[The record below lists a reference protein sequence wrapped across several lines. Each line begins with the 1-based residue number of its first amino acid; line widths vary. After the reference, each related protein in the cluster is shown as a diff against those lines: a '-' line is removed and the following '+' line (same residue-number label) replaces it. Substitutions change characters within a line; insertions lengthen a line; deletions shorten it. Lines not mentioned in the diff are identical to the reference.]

1 MKRAKGNRKVII
13 SGVLAGALLF
23 ASVSEINLTK
33 NEIKADAVSVK
44 ADITR
49 ELTEKRNSFVKQFAL
64 SDGSF
69 TAVAYSMPVHYKKKG
84 VWKEIN
90 TTLVKSGKKQYK
102 TKSTDLS
109 IKVSKKANK
118 KSMISL
124 KRGSACLSWSLNGKK
139 MKAVNVKISNPK
151 KSKQTDVLN
160 QNVVSYPKVL
170 KNTSITYN
178 IFPERVQEVITVS
191 KKQKA
196 KKWTFKI
203 NAGKMKIKGKGNQV
217 YFKTKKGKKKY
228 QRLHTIVTDA
238 NGVSTSKVKVKYN
251 KKKKTL
257 TVTPSKK
264 WWNSKKRKF
273 PMEMRTSYLTDKHSR
288 NVKVGAAYSGA
299 PNGTFTYDKSLLLQA
314 NKCIGFTKMTNLA
327 EFSNPNVQIRSASL
341 HILNKKTLKM
351 GAGKTYDIDVHK
363 VKENWS
369 SKKLTYNNRP
379 AYEEVSG
386 AKVSIQKK
394 GSYAC
399 DVTDIVKAWQKGESN
414 YGVSLVSNNANR
426 TYQAELDRNPYFTV
440 NYEVVGFDGAVQ
452 LKENEPITRDII
464 KEGQENYYYFDTK
477 PGIAY
482 EVYTDSAMDTQAT
495 MYDESKERVDYADD
509 TGTNKNFS
517 FVGSYNKRRYIKVSA
532 KDKATGS
539 YTLHLKKRF
548 AIPEVNGMKGQ
559 DKYTLTWN
567 SIENAKEYLVCVY
580 DGGKKISETV
590 VTGTSYEYVYTNV
603 TSGKILGFTVTARE
617 SEALTGESS
626 KMIYSA
632 DSQSEW
638 VYQTPMLKTRKN
650 ASSVTVNDKIYV
662 LGGENE
668 QGACK
673 SFVAYDTKKK
683 VWEELPEYP
692 GSETGICK
700 ASLISYKNEI
710 YVIGGQTGTGA
721 NAAALKHIYV
731 FNAESKKWTTKA
743 DMKEARTNLATAV
756 CGGKVYVFSKAGATD
771 KLDVYDLDADTWES
785 AVMPGTSTILGA
797 VCVDN
802 RIFVLKEEGE
812 GIYWVEYLPEDNA
825 FEETGIVC
833 PYTTSDYFATP
844 VVISGKIY
852 MVKET
857 ETKNVFVY
865 DAYSDEWSEISAMNL
880 TKKESLLSACE
891 NELYSIGGEMTG
903 FGVLDVVEQYTIKG
917 QTIKKQM
924 TINQGEIYELQV
936 TAGNLA
942 KDQSQIVTLSIDPD
956 KLNFQSASSFEEEAD
971 LKEGGDGV
979 KLLKYQPKKGVMVLK
994 LTGSMERGNSCET
1007 YQSVPVEAKMDGKTT
1022 VEITLTERK
1031 QA

>member
-1 MKRAKGNRKVII
+1 MKITERKCKQIVGGAAAAALLL
-13 SGVLAGALLF
+13 SGVHLPGA
-23 ASVSEINLTK
+23 AWKE
-33 NEIKADAVSVK
+33 VK
-44 ADITR
+44 ADTVSVNAKITK
-49 ELTEKRNSFVKQFAL
+49 ELINKRNRFLKQFAL

-84 VWKEIN
+84 VWKEID
-90 TTLVKSGKKQYK
+90 TIMKKVGKKKYQ
-102 TKSTDLS
+102 TKSTDLT
-109 IKVSKKANK
+109 IQVSKKSNK
-118 KSMISL
+118 KSVITL
-124 KRGSACLSWSLNGKK
+124 KRGSNSISWALKGKK
-139 MKAVNVKISNPK
+139 VKSANVKIRNPK

-160 QNVVSYPKVL
+160 QNIVSYSKVL

-203 NAGKMKIKGKGNQV
+203 NAGKMKIKVKGNQV

-257 TVTPSKK
+257 TVSPSKK

-314 NKCIGFTKMTNLA
+314 NKCIGFVQMSAIADLKK
-327 EFSNPNVQIRSASL
+327 PNAQIRSAAL
-341 HILNKKTLKM
+341 HIKNKKTLKM
-351 GAGKTYDIDVHK
+351 GAGKTFDISVHK
-363 VKENWS
+363 VKDKWS
-369 SKKLTYNNRP
+369 AKKLTFNNRP
-379 AYEEVSG
+379 AYEAEAA
-386 AKVSIQKK
+386 AKTGIQKK
-394 GSYAC
+394 GSYSL
-399 DVTDIVKAWQKGESN
+399 DVTALVKGWHQGENN
-414 YGVSLVSNNANR
+414 YGAALAAENTNR
-426 TYQAELDRNPYFTV
+426 TDQAELDRNPYFTV

-452 LKENEPITRDII
+452 LKENAPITRDII
-464 KEGQENYYYFDTK
+464 KEGQENYFYFDTK

-495 MYDESKERVDYADD
+495 MYDESKERVGYADN

-532 KDKATGS
+532 KNKATGS

-590 VTGTSYEYVYTNV
+590 VTGTSYEYVYTNA

-710 YVIGGQTGTGA
+710 YVIGGQTGTGT

-731 FNAESKKWTTKA
+731 FNAESKKWTAKA

-802 RIFVLKEEGE
+802 HIFVLKEEGE

>member
-1 MKRAKGNRKVII
+1 MKITERKCKQIVGGAAAAALLL
-13 SGVLAGALLF
+13 SGVHLPGA
-23 ASVSEINLTK
+23 AWKE
-33 NEIKADAVSVK
+33 VK
-44 ADITR
+44 ADTVSVNAKITK
-49 ELTEKRNSFVKQFAL
+49 ELINKRNRFLKQFVL

-84 VWKEIN
+84 VWKEID
-90 TTLVKSGKKQYK
+90 TTMKKVGKKKYQ
-102 TKSTDLS
+102 TKSTDLT
-109 IKVSKKANK
+109 IQVSKKSNK
-118 KSMISL
+118 KSVITL
-124 KRGSACLSWSLNGKK
+124 KRGSNSISWALKGKK
-139 MKAVNVKISNPK
+139 VKSANVKISNPK
-151 KSKQTDVLN
+151 KTKQTDVLN
-160 QNVVSYPKVL
+160 QNIVSYSKVL

-203 NAGKMKIKGKGNQV
+203 NAEKMKIKVKGKQV

-314 NKCIGFTKMTNLA
+314 NKCIGFVQMSAIADLKK
-327 EFSNPNVQIRSASL
+327 PNAQIRSAAL
-341 HILNKKTLKM
+341 HIKNKKTLKM
-351 GAGKTYDIDVHK
+351 GAGKTFDISVHK
-363 VKENWS
+363 VKDKWS
-369 SKKLTYNNRP
+369 AKKLTFNNRP
-379 AYEEVSG
+379 AYEAEAA
-386 AKVSIQKK
+386 AKTGIQKK
-394 GSYAC
+394 GSYSL
-399 DVTDIVKAWQKGESN
+399 DVTALVKGWHQGENN
-414 YGVSLVSNNANR
+414 YGAALAAENTNR
-426 TYQAELDRNPYFTV
+426 TDQAELDRNPYFTV

-452 LKENEPITRDII
+452 LKENAPITRDII
-464 KEGQENYYYFDTK
+464 KEGQENYFYFDTK

-495 MYDESKERVDYADD
+495 MYDESKERVGYADN

-517 FVGSYNKRRYIKVSA
+517 FVGSYNKRRYIKVST
-532 KDKATGS
+532 KNKAIGS

-590 VTGTSYEYVYTNV
+590 VTGTSYEYVYTNA

-673 SFVAYDTKKK
+673 SFAAYDTKKK

-825 FEETGIVC
+825 FEEAGIVC
-833 PYTTSDYFATP
+833 PYTTSAHFATP

-865 DAYSDEWSEISAMNL
+865 DAYSDEWGEISAMNL
-880 TKKESLLSACE
+880 TKKESLLSVCE
-891 NELYSIGGEMTG
+891 NELYSMGGEMTG
-903 FGVLDVVEQYTIKG
+903 FGVLDVVEQYTIKA

-936 TAGNLA
+936 TAGKLA
-942 KDQSQIVTLSIDPD
+942 KAQSQIVTLSVDPD

-971 LKEGGDGV
+971 LKEGVDGV

-994 LTGSMERGNSCET
+994 LTGSMERGNSCEA

>member
-1 MKRAKGNRKVII
+1 MKITERKCKQIVGGAAAAALLL
-13 SGVLAGALLF
+13 SGVHLPGA
-23 ASVSEINLTK
+23 AWKE
-33 NEIKADAVSVK
+33 VK
-44 ADITR
+44 ADTVSVNAKITK
-49 ELTEKRNSFVKQFAL
+49 ELINKRNRFLKQFAL

-84 VWKEIN
+84 VWKEID
-90 TTLVKSGKKQYK
+90 TTMKKVGKKKYQ
-102 TKSTDLS
+102 TKSTDLT
-109 IKVSKKANK
+109 IQVSKKSNK
-118 KSMISL
+118 KSVITL
-124 KRGSACLSWSLNGKK
+124 KRGSNSISWALKGKK
-139 MKAVNVKISNPK
+139 VKSANVKISNPK

-160 QNVVSYPKVL
+160 QNIVSYPKVL

-238 NGVSTSKVKVKYN
+238 NGVSISKVKVKYN

-399 DVTDIVKAWQKGESN
+399 DVTDIVKAWQKGEAN
-414 YGVSLVSNNANR
+414 YGVALVSNNANR

-464 KEGQENYYYFDTK
+464 KEGQENYFYFDTE

-495 MYDESKERVDYADD
+495 MYDESKERVGYADD

-517 FVGSYNKRRYIKVSA
+517 FVDSYNKRRYIKVSA
-532 KDKATGS
+532 KNKATGS

-590 VTGTSYEYVYTNV
+590 VTGTSYEYVYTNA

-638 VYQTPMLKTRKN
+638 VYQTPMEKSRKN
-650 ASSVTVNDKIYV
+650 ASVVTAGEKLYV

-668 QGACK
+668 TGSLS
-673 SFVAYDTKKK
+673 SFAAFDTEKKT
-683 VWEELPEYP
+683 WESLPDYP
-692 GSETGICK
+692 GNVSGICK
-700 ASLISYKNEI
+700 AAMIADNKDI
-710 YVIGGQTGTGA
+710 YVIGGQTSTKTDA
-721 NAAALKHIYV
+721 KALKNVYV
-731 FNAESKKWTTKA
+731 YHTESKQWQKKA
-743 DMKEARTNLATAV
+743 DMKEGRTNLSTAV
-756 CGGKVYVFSKAGATD
+756 CDKKVYAFSKAGATD
-771 KLDVYDLDADTWES
+771 RVDVYDMNTDTWETT
-785 AVMPGTSTILGA
+785 VMPGTSTILGA
-797 VCVDN
+797 AAVDN
-802 RIFVLKEEGE
+802 RVFVLKEKESSLFFE
-812 GIYWVEYLPEDNA
+812 EYLPEENTW
-825 FEETGIVC
+825 EEPGAVC
-833 PYTTSDYFATP
+833 PYTVSDRFVAP
-844 VVISGKIY
+844 VVIRGKIY
-852 MVKET
+852 LVKES
-857 ETKNVFVY
+857 ETKDVYVY
-865 DAYSDEWSEISAMNL
+865 DAYLDEWSEVSAMNL
-880 TKKESLLSACE
+880 KKQESFLAACG

-903 FGVLDVVEQYTIKG
+903 FGVLDVVEHYTVKV
-917 QTIKKQM
+917 QTTKKQM
-924 TINQGEIYELQV
+924 EVRQGSHYELQIN
-936 TAGNLA
+936 AGNL
-942 KDQSQIVTLSIDPD
+942 KKGQSKVVTISVNPKELEI
-956 KLNFQSASSFEEEAD
+956 KNASSFAEEDD
-971 LKEGGDGV
+971 LKEGVDGIT
-979 KLLKYQPKKGVMVLK
+979 LLKYQPKKGVLVWK
-994 LTGSMERGNSCET
+994 LTGSLERGESCET
-1007 YQSVPVEAKMDGKTT
+1007 YQSIPVEAKKDGKT
-1022 VEITLTERK
+1022 EIAYTMTE
-1031 QA
+1031 QS

>member
-1 MKRAKGNRKVII
+1 MKITERKCKQIVGGAAAAALLL
-13 SGVLAGALLF
+13 SGVHLPGA
-23 ASVSEINLTK
+23 AWKE
-33 NEIKADAVSVK
+33 VK
-44 ADITR
+44 ADTVSVNAKITK
-49 ELTEKRNSFVKQFAL
+49 ELINKRNRFLKQFAL

-84 VWKEIN
+84 VWKEID
-90 TTLVKSGKKQYK
+90 TTMKKVGKKKYQ
-102 TKSTDLS
+102 TKSTDLT
-109 IKVSKKANK
+109 IQVSKKSNK
-118 KSMISL
+118 KSVITL
-124 KRGSACLSWSLNGKK
+124 KRGSNSISWALKGKK
-139 MKAVNVKISNPK
+139 VKSANVKISNPK

-160 QNVVSYPKVL
+160 QNIVSYPKVL

-238 NGVSTSKVKVKYN
+238 NGVSISKVKVKYN

-399 DVTDIVKAWQKGESN
+399 DVTDIVKAWQKGEAN
-414 YGVSLVSNNANR
+414 YGVALVSNNANR

-464 KEGQENYYYFDTK
+464 KEGQENYFYFDTK

-482 EVYTDSAMDTQAT
+482 EVYTDSAIDTQAT
-495 MYDESKERVDYADD
+495 MYDESKERVGYADD

-517 FVGSYNKRRYIKVSA
+517 FVDSYNKRRYIKVSA
-532 KDKATGS
+532 KNKATGS

-590 VTGTSYEYVYTNV
+590 VTGTSYEYVYTNA

-638 VYQTPMLKTRKN
+638 VYQTPMEKSRKN
-650 ASSVTVNDKIYV
+650 ASVVTAGEKLYV

-668 QGACK
+668 TGSLS
-673 SFVAYDTKKK
+673 SFAAFDTEKKT
-683 VWEELPEYP
+683 WESLPDYP
-692 GSETGICK
+692 GNVSGICK
-700 ASLISYKNEI
+700 AAMIADSKDI
-710 YVIGGQTGTGA
+710 YVIGGQTSTKTDA
-721 NAAALKHIYV
+721 KALKNVYV
-731 FNAESKKWTTKA
+731 YHTESKQWQKKA
-743 DMKEARTNLATAV
+743 AMKEGRTNLSTAV
-756 CGGKVYVFSKAGATD
+756 CDKKVYAFSKAGATD
-771 KLDVYDLDADTWES
+771 RVDVYDMNTDTWETT
-785 AVMPGTSTILGA
+785 VMPGTSTILGA
-797 VCVDN
+797 AAVDN
-802 RIFVLKEEGE
+802 RVFVLKEKESSLFFE
-812 GIYWVEYLPEDNA
+812 EYLPEENTW
-825 FEETGIVC
+825 EEPGTVC
-833 PYTTSDYFATP
+833 PYTVSDRFAAP
-844 VVISGKIY
+844 VVIRGKIY
-852 MVKET
+852 LVKES
-857 ETKNVFVY
+857 ETKDVYVY
-865 DAYSDEWSEISAMNL
+865 DAYLDEWSEVSAMNL
-880 TKKESLLSACE
+880 KKQESVLAACG

-903 FGVLDVVEQYTIKG
+903 FGVLDVVEQYTVKV
-917 QTIKKQM
+917 QTTKKQM
-924 TINQGEIYELQV
+924 EVRQGSHYELQIN
-936 TAGNLA
+936 AGNL
-942 KDQSQIVTLSIDPD
+942 KKGQSKVVTISVNPKELEIQ
-956 KLNFQSASSFEEEAD
+956 NASSFAEEDD
-971 LKEGGDGV
+971 LKEGVEGV
-979 KLLKYQPKKGVMVLK
+979 TLLKYQPKKGVMVWK
-994 LTGSMERGNSCET
+994 LTGSLERGESCET
-1007 YQSVPVEAKMDGKTT
+1007 YQSIPVEAKKDGKT
-1022 VEITLTERK
+1022 EIAYTMTE
-1031 QA
+1031 QS

>member
-1 MKRAKGNRKVII
+1 MKITERKCKQIVGGAAAAALLL
-13 SGVLAGALLF
+13 SGVHLPGA
-23 ASVSEINLTK
+23 AWKE
-33 NEIKADAVSVK
+33 VK
-44 ADITR
+44 ADTVSVNAKITK
-49 ELTEKRNSFVKQFAL
+49 ELINKRNRFLKQFAL

-84 VWKEIN
+84 VWKEID
-90 TTLVKSGKKQYK
+90 TTMKKVGKKKYQ
-102 TKSTDLS
+102 TKSTDLT
-109 IKVSKKANK
+109 IQVSKKSNK
-118 KSMISL
+118 KSVMTL
-124 KRGSACLSWSLNGKK
+124 KRGSNSISWALKGKK
-139 MKAVNVKISNPK
+139 VKSANVKISNPK

-160 QNVVSYPKVL
+160 QNIVSYPKVL

-203 NAGKMKIKGKGNQV
+203 NAGKMKIKVKGNQV

-238 NGVSTSKVKVKYN
+238 NGVSISKVKVKYN

-399 DVTDIVKAWQKGESN
+399 DVTDLVKAWQKGEAN
-414 YGVSLVSNNANR
+414 YGVALVSNNANR

-464 KEGQENYYYFDTK
+464 KEGQENYFYFDTK

-482 EVYTDSAMDTQAT
+482 EVYTDSAIDTQAT
-495 MYDESKERVDYADD
+495 MYDESKERVGYADD

-517 FVGSYNKRRYIKVSA
+517 FVDSYNKRRYIKVSA
-532 KDKATGS
+532 KNKATGS

-590 VTGTSYEYVYTNV
+590 VTGTSYEYVYTNA

-638 VYQTPMLKTRKN
+638 VYQTPMEKSRKN
-650 ASSVTVNDKIYV
+650 ASVVTAGEKLYV

-668 QGACK
+668 TGSLS
-673 SFVAYDTKKK
+673 SFAAFDTEKKT
-683 VWEELPEYP
+683 WESLPDYP
-692 GSETGICK
+692 GNVSGICK
-700 ASLISYKNEI
+700 AAMIADNKDI
-710 YVIGGQTGTGA
+710 YVIGGQTSTKTDA
-721 NAAALKHIYV
+721 KALKNVYV
-731 FNAESKKWTTKA
+731 YHTESKQWQKKA
-743 DMKEARTNLATAV
+743 DMKEGRTNLSTAV
-756 CGGKVYVFSKAGATD
+756 CDKKVYAFSKAGATD
-771 KLDVYDLDADTWES
+771 RVDVYDMNTDTWETT
-785 AVMPGTSTILGA
+785 VMPGTSTILGA
-797 VCVDN
+797 AAVDN
-802 RIFVLKEEGE
+802 RVFVLKEKESSLFFE
-812 GIYWVEYLPEDNA
+812 EYLPEENTW
-825 FEETGIVC
+825 EEPGAVC
-833 PYTTSDYFATP
+833 PYTVSDRFVAP
-844 VVISGKIY
+844 VVIRGKIY
-852 MVKET
+852 LVKES
-857 ETKNVFVY
+857 ETKDVYVY
-865 DAYSDEWSEISAMNL
+865 DAYLDEWSEVSAMNL
-880 TKKESLLSACE
+880 KKQESFLAACG

-903 FGVLDVVEQYTIKG
+903 FGVLDVVEHYTVKV
-917 QTIKKQM
+917 QTTKKQM
-924 TINQGEIYELQV
+924 EVRQGSHYELQIN
-936 TAGNLA
+936 AGNL
-942 KDQSQIVTLSIDPD
+942 KKGQSKVVTISVNPKELEI
-956 KLNFQSASSFEEEAD
+956 KNASSFAEEDD
-971 LKEGGDGV
+971 LKEGVDGIT
-979 KLLKYQPKKGVMVLK
+979 LLKYQPKKGVLVWK
-994 LTGSMERGNSCET
+994 LTGSLERGESCET
-1007 YQSVPVEAKMDGKTT
+1007 YQSIPVEAKKDGKT
-1022 VEITLTERK
+1022 EIAYTMTE
-1031 QA
+1031 QS

>member
-1 MKRAKGNRKVII
+1 MKITERKCKQIVGGAAAAALLL
-13 SGVLAGALLF
+13 SGVHLPGA
-23 ASVSEINLTK
+23 AWKE
-33 NEIKADAVSVK
+33 VK
-44 ADITR
+44 ADTVSVNAKITK
-49 ELTEKRNSFVKQFAL
+49 ELINKRNRFLKQFAL

-84 VWKEIN
+84 VWKEID
-90 TTLVKSGKKQYK
+90 TTMKKVGKKKYQ
-102 TKSTDLS
+102 TKSTDLT
-109 IKVSKKANK
+109 IQVSKKSNK
-118 KSMISL
+118 KSVITL
-124 KRGSACLSWSLNGKK
+124 KRGSNSISWALKGKK
-139 MKAVNVKISNPK
+139 VKSANVKISNPK

-160 QNVVSYPKVL
+160 QNIVSYSKVL

-203 NAGKMKIKGKGNQV
+203 NAGKMKIKVKGNQV

-238 NGVSTSKVKVKYN
+238 NGVSISKVKVKYN

-399 DVTDIVKAWQKGESN
+399 DVTDLVKAWQKGEAN
-414 YGVSLVSNNANR
+414 YGVALVSNNANR

-464 KEGQENYYYFDTK
+464 KEGQENYFYFDTK

-482 EVYTDSAMDTQAT
+482 EVYTDSAIDTQAT
-495 MYDESKERVDYADD
+495 MYDESKERVGYADD

-517 FVGSYNKRRYIKVSA
+517 FVDSYNKRRYIKVSA
-532 KDKATGS
+532 KNKATGS

-590 VTGTSYEYVYTNV
+590 VTGTSYEYVYTNA

-638 VYQTPMLKTRKN
+638 VYQTPMEKSRKN
-650 ASSVTVNDKIYV
+650 ASVVTAGEKLYV

-668 QGACK
+668 TGSLS
-673 SFVAYDTKKK
+673 SFAAFDTEKKT
-683 VWEELPEYP
+683 WESLPDYP
-692 GSETGICK
+692 GNVSGICK
-700 ASLISYKNEI
+700 AAMIADSKDI
-710 YVIGGQTGTGA
+710 YVIGGQTSTKTDA
-721 NAAALKHIYV
+721 KALKNVYV
-731 FNAESKKWTTKA
+731 YHTESKQWQKKA
-743 DMKEARTNLATAV
+743 AMKEGRTNLSTAV
-756 CGGKVYVFSKAGATD
+756 CDKKVYAFSKAGATD
-771 KLDVYDLDADTWES
+771 RVDVYDMNTDTWETT
-785 AVMPGTSTILGA
+785 VMPGTSTILGA
-797 VCVDN
+797 AAVDN
-802 RIFVLKEEGE
+802 RVFVLKEKESSLFFE
-812 GIYWVEYLPEDNA
+812 EYLPEENTW
-825 FEETGIVC
+825 EEPGTVC
-833 PYTTSDYFATP
+833 PYTVSDRFAAP
-844 VVISGKIY
+844 VVIRGKIY
-852 MVKET
+852 LVKES
-857 ETKNVFVY
+857 ETKDVYVY
-865 DAYSDEWSEISAMNL
+865 DAYLDEWSEVSAMNL
-880 TKKESLLSACE
+880 KKQESVLAACG

-903 FGVLDVVEQYTIKG
+903 FGVLDVVEQYTVKV
-917 QTIKKQM
+917 QTTKKQM
-924 TINQGEIYELQV
+924 EVRQGSHYELQIN
-936 TAGNLA
+936 AGNL
-942 KDQSQIVTLSIDPD
+942 KKGQSKVVTISVNPKELEIQ
-956 KLNFQSASSFEEEAD
+956 NASSFAEEDD
-971 LKEGGDGV
+971 LKEGVEGV
-979 KLLKYQPKKGVMVLK
+979 TLLKYQPKKGVMVWK
-994 LTGSMERGNSCET
+994 LTGSLERGESCET
-1007 YQSVPVEAKMDGKTT
+1007 YQSIPVEAKKDGKT
-1022 VEITLTERK
+1022 EIAYTMTE
-1031 QA
+1031 QS